1 MHPHNRTGDKVTQI
15 SFSADE
21 IDSLWNQML
30 SEHSQVGNDDFIK
43 EFKKALRMRAMRK
56 LALFSGDGLEMH
68 LATGPNYRSER
79 WVAREAADGG
89 VVLQWAEK

>member
-1 MHPHNRTGDKVTQI
+1 MHPHDRNNSKVTSIQ
-15 SFSADE
+15 FSAEE
-21 IDSLWNQML
+21 IDSLWNQL
-30 SEHSQVGNDDFIK
+30 LTEHSQVGNDDFIK

-79 WVAREAADGG
+79 WLAQESADGG
-89 VVLQWAEK
+89 IVLKWADR